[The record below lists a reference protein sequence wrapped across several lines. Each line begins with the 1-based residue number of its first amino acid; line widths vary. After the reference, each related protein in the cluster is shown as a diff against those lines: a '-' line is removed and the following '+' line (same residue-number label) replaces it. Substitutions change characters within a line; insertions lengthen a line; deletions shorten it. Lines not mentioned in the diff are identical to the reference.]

1 MSRRNRDKKEP
12 AAPKPAAPEKKSPT
26 PIDVVEGIP
35 DRSATRPLWKYLLIA
50 GVFLAWIGFLIY
62 CIFSRQAA

>member
-1 MSRRNRDKKEP
+1 MTRRDREKMAP
-12 AAPKPAAPEKKSPT
+12 AATAVEKKQPL

-35 DRSATRPLWKYLLIA
+35 DRSTSRPLWKYLLIA
-50 GVFLAWIGFLIY
+50 VMFLAWIGFLVY